1 MTTSSTIELTNRT
14 AGGVKP
20 NQAIWTESARLLY
33 AGRIEEFLTFWSA
46 DASYEAAYPVPGM
59 PAVITGHEALR
70 AVFGGFGAAAETIE
84 VRDVKF
90 HQTADPA
97 VAIVEERMFARLRD
111 GGTYENRMIIRVT
124 FRDGLI
130 ASMFEY
136 YGELAH
142 RELLQ
147 RLGFTH

>member
-14 AGGVKP
+14 AGEMT
-20 NQAIWTESARLLY
+20 NQSIWTESARLLY
-33 AGRIEEFLTFWSA
+33 AGRIEEFLTYWSA

-70 AVFGGFGAAAETIE
+70 AVFGGFGAAAEKIE
-84 VRDVKF
+84 VRDVTF
-90 HQTADPA
+90 HQTADPD
-97 VAIVEERMFARLRD
+97 VAIVEERMFATLRD
-111 GGTYENRMIIRVT
+111 GGTYENRMVIRVT

-130 ASMFEY
+130 TSMFEY

-142 RELLQ
+142 RDLLQ
-147 RLGFTH
+147 RLGFTS